1 MVAQS
6 LLSTT
11 ICGRREATQISHAG
25 LVTSDLAVPGAS
37 PRRPS
42 LLVFRKAFLRT
53 HPKKCVQRGL
63 EIVPCILS
71 RTREAL

>member
-11 ICGRREATQISHAG
+11 ICGRREATQIRTSG
-25 LVTSDLAVPGAS
+25 LATSDLAVPGAS

-42 LLVFRKAFLRT
+42 LLVFREACLRT
-53 HPKKCVQRGL
+53 HPKRCVQRGL

-71 RTREAL
+71 RTPEAL